1 MCFICCYI
9 YSSLSIAIFAR
20 QNIEKGMVHKINFDD
35 IRPFDDSEVNYYLRL
50 LLEDEGFQ
58 HILEFIF
65 KDQTKIDQIKLLLAH
80 VHTIKDL
87 QLKFVYQLVDDLIL
101 KKSTDGLTYS
111 GLDQLD
117 KNTSYLFISNH
128 RDIILDSAIMNFLI
142 VLEGMN
148 TTEIAI
154 GNNLLIEKWIE
165 YTVKLN
171 RAFVVRRNLPVRELL
186 MASKKLSEYIRRDVT
201 QKNTSVWIAQ
211 REGRTKD
218 GNDKTQLALL
228 KMLNLSNIHEVG
240 EGFKELRIVPL
251 SISYEI
257 EPCGISK
264 VAELYKKQT
273 EGFEKTQ
280 EDDLRSM
287 GEGLVR
293 PKGHVHF
300 GFGEPI
306 TSQIDLIGND
316 EPISTQIEKLAEII
330 DNKIYSSFKLWPNNY
345 IAEDI
350 LNGTSNNLDQYT
362 VEQFNRFAA
371 MLDEAVELISG
382 EKDVIRNMFLQ
393 MYVNPLINKRKSLA

>member
-1 MCFICCYI
+1 
-9 YSSLSIAIFAR
+9 
-20 QNIEKGMVHKINFDD
+20 MVHKINFDD
-35 IRPFDDSEVNYYLRL
+35 IRPFNDSEVNEHLQL
-50 LLEDEGFQ
+50 LLQDVNFQ
-58 HILEFIF
+58 HILQYIF
-65 KDQTKIDQIKLLLAH
+65 RDQEKIEQVKMMLSH
-80 VHTIKDL
+80 VRSVKDL

-101 KKSTDGLTYS
+101 KRSTDGLTSS
-111 GLDQLD
+111 GLENLD

-128 RDIILDSAIMNFLI
+128 RDIILDSAIMNYLI
-142 VLEGMN
+142 VLKGMN

-165 YTVKLN
+165 YAVKLN

-186 MASKKLSEYIRRDVT
+186 MASKKLSEYIRRNITVE
-201 QKNTSVWIAQ
+201 NSSVWIAQ

-218 GNDKTQLALL
+218 GNDKTQQALL
-228 KMLNLSNIHEVG
+228 KMLNLSNIKEFA
-240 EGFKELRIVPL
+240 EGFRDLKIVPL

-293 PKGHVHF
+293 PKGRVHF
-300 GFGEPI
+300 GFGQPI
-306 TSQIDLIGND
+306 TSQTQLFSSD
-316 EPISTQIEKLAEII
+316 EPISGQIEKLAAYI
-330 DNKIYSSFKLWPNNY
+330 DQQIYSNFQLWPNNY

-350 LNGTSNNLDQYT
+350 LNNTSLNTEHYT
-362 VEQFNRFAA
+362 VEQFNQFSL
-371 MLDEAVELISG
+371 MIEEAIGLISG
-382 EKDVIRNMFLQ
+382 DPKIIRDMFLK
-393 MYVNPLINKRKSLA
+393 MYINPVVNKRNSLRE